1 MPSTYDETVISLLG
15 TPLAAPALPPA
26 ERAAAEARLAQA
38 QNDAERDPSL
48 ENTIWY
54 GRRAAYLYQFQRA
67 IAIYSAGIARFPAA
81 YQLYRHRGHRLI
93 STRRFTAAIAD
104 FERAAALA
112 EGKPVEVEP
121 DGIPN
126 QLNQPLSNSHFNIWY
141 HLGLAYYLSGAFDQA
156 IAAYRRCLEFCDND
170 DSIVATIDWLYM
182 SYRRDGQHA
191 AAAELLNRI
200 TPDMEIIEDQ
210 AYHKRLLMY
219 KGLLTPNDLMP
230 AATDAD
236 TDELTI
242 VTQGYGVGNW
252 HLYHGATG
260 AALTIFQ
267 RILRSSSWSAFG
279 YIAAE
284 VEVANA
290 TSPAA
295 GTD

>member
-1 MPSTYDETVISLLG
+1 MPTTYDETVFSLLG
-15 TPLAAPALPPA
+15 APLAAPALPPA

-38 QNDAERDPSL
+38 QNDVERDPSL

-67 IAIYSAGIARFPAA
+67 IAIYSAGIARFPEA

-104 FERAAALA
+104 FEHAAALA

-126 QLNQPLSNSHFNIWY
+126 QLNRPLSNSHFNIWY

-170 DSIVATIDWLYM
+170 DSTVATIDWLYM
-182 SYRRDGQHA
+182 SYRRNGRHA
-191 AAAELLNRI
+191 AAAELLTRI

-260 AALTIFQ
+260 AALAIFQ
-267 RILRSSSWSAFG
+267 RILYSSSWSAFG

-284 VEVANA
+284 VEVANV